1 MKAMRALILLTLLLP
16 AACERRPEPLGAK
29 VAQGEGL
36 AVPEFTFLERGG
48 RPYGLADLKG
58 KVWVAAFIFTRC
70 RTTCIPMCGEMM
82 ELQDEFRDESDFR
95 IVATTVDPVHDTAER
110 LKKFGE
116 GYGADPERWLFLTGK
131 KEDIKRFAHGGLK
144 IQWHP
149 EDPLIHSTYFVLV
162 DREGRIRDYFNQT
175 RRDEMKRLRQVI
187 RTLLGE
193 KTP

>member
-1 MKAMRALILLTLLLP
+1 MRAIPMLLLLLLLA
-16 AACERRPEPLGAK
+16 AACEKRHEPTGAK
-29 VAQGEGL
+29 IAQGEGL
-36 AVPEFTFLERGG
+36 AVPEFSFLERGG
-48 RPYGLADLKG
+48 RPFGLRDLRG

-82 ELQDEFRDESDFR
+82 ELQDDFADEKDFR
-95 IVATTVDPVHDTAER
+95 IVATTVDPAHDTAER
-110 LKKFGE
+110 LAAFAK
-116 GYGADPERWLFLTGK
+116 GYGADPERWLFLTGRQ
-131 KEDIKRFAHGGLK
+131 EDIKAFAHGGLK

-162 DREGRIRDYFNQT
+162 DRGGQIRDYFNQT
-175 RRDEMKRLRQVI
+175 RREEMERLRKVI

>member
-1 MKAMRALILLTLLLP
+1 MKGMRALLLVPLLLL
-16 AACERRPEPLGAK
+16 AACEKKEPMGSRI
-29 VAQGEGL
+29 AQGEGL
-36 AVPEFTFLERGG
+36 SVPEFSFLERGG
-48 RPYGLADLKG
+48 RPYGLKDLKG

-82 ELQDEFRDESDFR
+82 ELQDEFEDEKDFR
-95 IVATTVDPVHDTAER
+95 IVATTVDPAHDTAER

-131 KEDIKRFAHGGLK
+131 SEDIKAFAHGGLK

-149 EDPLIHSTYFVLV
+149 DDPLIHSTYFVLV

-175 RRDEMKRLRQVI
+175 RREEMERLRQVI
-187 RTLLGE
+187 RTLLLE

>member
-1 MKAMRALILLTLLLP
+1 MKAVPTLLVPLLLL
-16 AACERRPEPLGAK
+16 AACGEQPEPLGAR
-29 VAQGEGL
+29 VAKGEGL
-36 AVPEFTFLERGG
+36 VVPDFSFLERGG
-48 RPYGLADLKG
+48 RPYGLKDLKG

-82 ELQDEFRDESDFR
+82 ELQDEFEDEPDFR
-95 IVATTVDPVHDTAER
+95 IVATTVDPAYDTAAR
-110 LKKFGE
+110 LKEFAQ

-131 KEDIKRFAHGGLK
+131 RADIKKFAHEGLK

-149 EDPLIHSTYFVLV
+149 QDPLIHSTYFVLV
-162 DREGRIRDYFNQT
+162 DRDGRIRDYFNQT
-175 RRDEMKRLRQVI
+175 RREEMERLRKVI

>member
-1 MKAMRALILLTLLLP
+1 MRAIPVLLLP
-16 AACERRPEPLGAK
+16 LLLLAACGEKQEPMGAK

-36 AVPEFTFLERGG
+36 EVPAFSFLERGG
-48 RPYGLADLKG
+48 RPYGLEDLKG
-58 KVWVAAFIFTRC
+58 KVWVASFIFTRC

-82 ELQDEFRDESDFR
+82 ELQDEFEDEPDFR
-95 IVATTVDPVHDTAER
+95 IVATTVDPGHDTAER

-131 KEDIKRFAHGGLK
+131 KEAIKEFAHGGLK

-175 RRDEMKRLRQVI
+175 RREEMERLRKVI